1 MDKAKPFCIA
11 KREVWEAYKQVK
23 ANRGAAGVDGQ
34 SIEDFD
40 RDLGK
45 NLYRIWNR
53 MSSGSYFPPPVRR
66 VDIPKGDT
74 GATRPLGIPTVS
86 DRIAQMVVKRHL
98 EPILEPVF
106 HRDSYGYRPGK
117 SAHDALVKARQRCWA
132 HDWVLDLDIKS
143 FFDEIDWDLLMRAV
157 RRHTDCPW
165 VLLYLERWLRAPVS
179 MPDGNLLT
187 GRAGTPQGAVVSPV
201 LANLFLHY
209 AFDLWM
215 QREYPTIPFERYADD
230 AICHCASEAQ
240 ALELRQAL
248 EQRFAACRLRLH
260 PEKTKIV
267 YCKDANRPGEYPERS
282 FDFLGYTF
290 RPRSAIGR
298 NRSALSASFRRS
310 ATRPPKGCGWRCGAG
325 ECICAAILSWTEIAR
340 WSRPFLSGWVRYYGR
355 FYPSKL
361 REELRTIDAFIVR
374 WVSRKYKR
382 FRGHTLAAWDW
393 LRSSSGAIRH
403 CSPTGP
409 WDQRPDDGSRM
420 NREVHVRFWESAGL
434 RCPAPLTYN
443 QSVWF
448 GFRGPRLDRSLFRL
462 LQHQAPSFEP

>member
-1 MDKAKPFCIA
+1 MDRAKPFCIA
-11 KREVWEAYKQVK
+11 KRDVWEAYKQVK

-40 RDLGK
+40 RDLSK

-74 GATRPLGIPTVS
+74 GGTRPLGIPTVS

-117 SAHDALVKARQRCWA
+117 SAHDALVKARRRCWA

-179 MPDGNLLT
+179 MPDGALVD
-187 GRAGTPQGAVVSPV
+187 RERGTPQGAVVSPV

-215 QREYPTIPFERYADD
+215 QREYPSIPFERYADD

-248 EQRFAACRLRLH
+248 EQRFA
-260 PEKTKIV
+260 
-267 YCKDANRPGEYPERS
+267 DM
-282 FDFLGYTF
+282 
-290 RPRSAIGR
+290 
-298 NRSALSASFRRS
+298 S
-310 ATRPPKGCGWRCGAG
+310 AT
-325 ECICAAILSWTEIAR
+325 AAPAE
-340 WSRPFLSGWVRYYGR
+340 
-355 FYPSKL
+355 
-361 REELRTIDAFIVR
+361 
-374 WVSRKYKR
+374 
-382 FRGHTLAAWDW
+382 
-393 LRSSSGAIRH
+393 
-403 CSPTGP
+403 
-409 WDQRPDDGSRM
+409 DQD
-420 NREVHVRFWESAGL
+420 
-434 RCPAPLTYN
+434 
-443 QSVWF
+443 
-448 GFRGPRLDRSLFRL
+448 RL
-462 LQHQAPSFEP
+462 LQGCQSSRGIPGAVIRLSRLHVSVESGDRPKPQALCQLHPRGQR